1 MMIRSIPSNRLNV
14 IISKIKEKD
23 ENTVEIEFVPE
34 EKDIKVEEKK
44 FKDTDYISFLKI
56 KPIEQQSDE
65 ELSKVDTCPYC
76 DRLVEP
82 DSYIAINDKRICKSC
97 IEDLKNQLKEDIIN
111 RRKK

>member
-34 EKDIKVEEKK
+34 EKKIEEKK

-56 KPIEQQSDE
+56 KPIQQQSDE
-65 ELSKVDTCPYC
+65 ELSNIDTCPYC

-82 DSYIAINDKRICKSC
+82 DSYIAINDRKICKSC